1 MIYAR
6 DIRIEFNHCDPA
18 GIVFFPRFFEMINSQ
33 VENFFRDVLQHPFEQ
48 VIMVERHGVPTARLE
63 IDFRAPARLGEVL
76 RFELMVERVGGSSLD
91 LRHRALG
98 ATGDITLEAAQRLV
112 WVGPDGRPRPWPD
125 DLRARLSAH
134 MEEAP

>member
-6 DIRIEFNHCDPA
+6 EIRIEFNHCDPA

-33 VENFFRDVLQHPFEQ
+33 VENFFREVLERPFEQ

-76 RFELMVERVGGSSLD
+76 RFELTLERVGGSSLD

-98 ATGDITLEAAQRLV
+98 TQGDLRLEATQRLV

-125 DLRARLSAH
+125 DLRARLSAY
-134 MEEAP
+134 MEDTQ